1 MSEFSCE
8 ALKMAECTVV
18 DAESLCSVIMNLNF
32 NWRSK
37 QQNQATASKRES
49 EQTAKIARLKRRLA
63 ERDE

>member
-1 MSEFSCE
+1 
-8 ALKMAECTVV
+8 MAECTGV
-18 DAESLCSVIMNLNF
+18 DAESVCSVIMNLNF